1 MGWKAVSWGDSF
13 ALSALGS
20 LQAVFLGMGRLAA
33 ALTSTGMSLT
43 PREYTRGSHSI
54 TLAFDFARR
63 RFAAFTVSEFRGM
76 EIGWVVLYVFCYN
89 KQ

>member
-1 MGWKAVSWGDSF
+1 MGWKAVSWGSSF

-20 LQAVFLGMGRLAA
+20 PQAFFLGIGRLAA
-33 ALTSTGMSLT
+33 VLTSTGTSLT
-43 PREYTRGSHSI
+43 PRECARDSHSI

-76 EIGWVVLYVFCYN
+76 E
-89 KQ
+89 K